1 VLNPCGFSSIL
12 LSTLEQSF
20 VLITLMRG
28 RRIVFRESFAAGVGM
43 ERRSA
48 IFLLVFSLVW
58 SAIGSGGDAYH
69 LAFHPRDILPLLPG
83 SIAMPVLKSL
93 HGAVDLLPQF
103 VGAVSS
109 GNESVVWNG
118 TCFYQNVAYMEYVEP
133 EEEGR
138 KGGGVLHI
146 QVCCSSLPYRARTR
160 C

>member
-1 VLNPCGFSSIL
+1 MDI
-12 LSTLEQSF
+12 
-20 VLITLMRG
+20 
-28 RRIVFRESFAAGVGM
+28 AGVGM

-58 SAIGSGGDAYH
+58 SAVGSGGDAYQT
-69 LAFHPRDILPLLPG
+69 AFHPRDILPLLPG
-83 SIAMPVLKSL
+83 SIALPVLRSF

-133 EEEGR
+133 KDEGH

-146 QVCCSSLPYRARTR
+146 QVGLVHAANHL
-160 C
+160 